1 MIPRRGEIW
10 WATLP
15 EPSGHRPVVL
25 ISRNALYPTGAHITV
40 AEVTTAIRL
49 NRTEVALGKAD
60 GLARPCVINT
70 AQLFTMS
77 QDRLDTQITSL
88 SVSKRAALDAA
99 LAFALG
105 LD

>member
-1 MIPRRGEIW
+1 MRRGEIW

-25 ISRNALYPTGAHITV
+25 ISRHSLYASGAHITV
-40 AEVTTAIRL
+40 AEITTAIRL
-49 NRTEVALGKAD
+49 NATEVALGKAD

-77 QDRLDTQITSL
+77 RDRLDTQITSL
-88 SVSKRAALDAA
+88 SPSKIVALDTA

>member
-1 MIPRRGEIW
+1 MTRGEIW

-25 ISRNALYPTGAHITV
+25 ISRNALYATGAHITV

-88 SVSKRAALDAA
+88 SVCLLYTSPSPRD
-99 LAFALG
+99 G
-105 LD
+105 

>member
-1 MIPRRGEIW
+1 MRRGEIW

-25 ISRNALYPTGAHITV
+25 ISRQSLYASGAHITV
-40 AEVTTAIRL
+40 AEITTAIRL
-49 NRTEVALGKAD
+49 NATEVALGKSD

-70 AQLFTMS
+70 GQLFTMS
-77 QDRLDTQITSL
+77 QDRLDTLITSL
-88 SVSKRAALDAA
+88 SAEKREALDAA
-99 LAFALG
+99 LAFTLG

>member
-1 MIPRRGEIW
+1 MTRGEIW
-10 WATLP
+10 WAMLP

-25 ISRNALYPTGAHITV
+25 ISRHALYAAGAHITV

-60 GLARPCVINT
+60 GLPRPCVINT

-77 QDRLDTQITSL
+77 RDRLDTQITSL
-88 SVSKRAALDAA
+88 SASKLAALDAA